1 MFCFTLT
8 SFEAV
13 PVDKAKRCFKVI
25 AESAT
30 VVGKSEPRLV
40 GQLGGTNE
48 VSPSNFRAIKSDSS
62 SSQIH

>member
-13 PVDKAKRCFKVI
+13 PVDKAKRCFEVI
-25 AESAT
+25 AERAT

-48 VSPSNFRAIKSDSS
+48 VASSNLCAIKSASS

>member
-13 PVDKAKRCFKVI
+13 PVDKAKRCFEVI
-25 AESAT
+25 AERAT

-48 VSPSNFRAIKSDSS
+48 VASSNFCAIKSDSGGGKV
-62 SSQIH
+62 H